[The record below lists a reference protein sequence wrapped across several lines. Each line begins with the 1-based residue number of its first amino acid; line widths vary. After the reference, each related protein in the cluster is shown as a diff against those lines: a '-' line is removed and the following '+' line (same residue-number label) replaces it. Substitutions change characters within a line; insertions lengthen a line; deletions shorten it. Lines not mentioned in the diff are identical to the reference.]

1 MAKAFAP
8 AAAGL
13 NPSNPARFHRAVLIK
28 NNQKKEYYYE
38 KDDLS
43 S

>member
-1 MAKAFAP
+1 LP
-8 AAAGL
+8 L
-13 NPSNPARFHRAVLIK
+13 PPERFSLTSVLMLWTVADI
-28 NNQKKEYYYE
+28 NQKKKEYYYE

>member
-1 MAKAFAP
+1 MLWTVAD
-8 AAAGL
+8 
-13 NPSNPARFHRAVLIK
+13 I
-28 NNQKKEYYYE
+28 NQKKKEYYYE